1 MNVQVS
7 SKIFDVRVAVPVGP
21 RTVDINDVSLDASTL
36 WHLIDHLE
44 NRMGDEDGQAES
56 ALLVRLAVQ
65 MAYQL
70 DQDLRAMSGALPE

>member
-1 MNVQVS
+1 MNAHLPAAFFQT
-7 SKIFDVRVAVPVGP
+7 RVAVPVGP
-21 RTVDINDVSLDASTL
+21 REVDINDVSLDASTL

-44 NRMGDEDGQAES
+44 NRMGDQDGQAES